1 MGNEVIKLAY
11 EEARAAL
18 KEQDATLANVRNRA
32 AGLLA
37 AASVVTSLAAAVGLL
52 NVDPDRGPT
61 FPTWAGW
68 ALVGLMVLIGAGVMA
83 VLWPSQAWD
92 FGPSPEII
100 LANAE
105 GDDIDAVRGTA
116 TEAMLL
122 ASKSNDRKLTWRVH
136 AYQATVLVLLLEVV
150 LLMSVLLLVRR

>member
-18 KEQDATLANVRNRA
+18 KEQDVTLANVRNRA

-52 NVDPDRGPT
+52 NIDPNRGRT
-61 FPTWAGW
+61 FPTWASW
-68 ALVGLMVLIGAGVMA
+68 ALVGLMVLIGIGVMA

-105 GDDIDAVRGTA
+105 GDDIDAVRRTA
-116 TEAMLL
+116 TRAMLL
-122 ASKSNDRKLTWRVH
+122 ASESNSRKLAWRVR
-136 AYQATVLVLLLEVV
+136 AYQATVLVLLGEVV
-150 LLMSVLLLVRR
+150 LLMSTLVLARR

>member
-1 MGNEVIKLAY
+1 VANEVIKLAY

-52 NVDPDRGPT
+52 NIDPDRGPT

-83 VLWPSQAWD
+83 VLWPSQAWN
-92 FGPSPEII
+92 FGPSPDII

-105 GDDIDAVRGTA
+105 GDDIDAVRRTA
-116 TEAMLL
+116 TKAMLL
-122 ASKSNDRKLTWRVH
+122 ASESNNRKLAWRVR
-136 AYQATVLVLLLEVV
+136 AYQATVLVLLVEVV
-150 LLMSVLLLVRR
+150 LLMSALLLVRR